1 MSAETGRRLSADI
14 ALWASAFVL
23 AALLIVQAG
32 RGADN
37 PARAEMTATAGGYT
51 LMTTRTQSGEILY
64 VIDNLTEQFFIY
76 NVEQQR
82 ELVLLHKE
90 DLPAMF
96 SNAKSAS
103 R

>member
-1 MSAETGRRLSADI
+1 MSAHGRLSPDI

-23 AALLIVQAG
+23 GALLIVQAG
-32 RGADN
+32 RSADSA
-37 PARAEMTATAGGYT
+37 ARAEMVASAGGYT

-82 ELVLLHKE
+82 DLVLVHKE
-90 DLPAMF
+90 DLKSLF
-96 SNAKSAS
+96 TNAKNTA